1 MKIELKILVIG
12 ISMMMLNSCDKD
24 DSTEPENNSINK
36 IMLLGDSRE
45 EGSRPDF
52 ESFRYE
58 LWKNLLDNDQIFDFI
73 GTNYDDASY
82 PDYSGQRFDRD
93 HEGHGGYKV
102 GDILAEI
109 ANYINSAGVPD
120 IVIFGGL
127 GGNDALQGVSTS
139 LILSNT
145 NALVD
150 YIQDINPN
158 AIIFIDQLPP
168 TRSTTMTPELGDQIE
183 EIHTGILDLAA
194 AQTNANSQVVV
205 VDCFTGFN
213 DSFLVTGDDSHY
225 NEAGAK

>member
-1 MKIELKILVIG
+1 
-12 ISMMMLNSCDKD
+12 
-24 DSTEPENNSINK
+24 
-36 IMLLGDSRE
+36 
-45 EGSRPDF
+45 
-52 ESFRYE
+52 
-58 LWKNLLDNDQIFDFI
+58 
-73 GTNYDDASY
+73 
-82 PDYSGQRFDRD
+82 
-93 HEGHGGYKV
+93 
-102 GDILAEI
+102 
-109 ANYINSAGVPD
+109 
-120 IVIFGGL
+120 
-127 GGNDALQGVSTS
+127 VSTS